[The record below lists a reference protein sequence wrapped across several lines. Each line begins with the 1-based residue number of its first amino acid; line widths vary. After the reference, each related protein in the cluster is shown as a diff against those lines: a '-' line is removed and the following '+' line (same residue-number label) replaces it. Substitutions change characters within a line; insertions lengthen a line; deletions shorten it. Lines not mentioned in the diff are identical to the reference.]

1 MNKCKTF
8 HSNRQYP
15 ELLMQKKLFTVDKR
29 LFCTLVTLF
38 YKLKL
43 SYKNHRMLK
52 SFSFFILIVLCF
64 SFTASSQLK
73 KGTRMVG
80 VTIGSIFYNNGNADI
95 SFPAPTQGYS
105 YKTTSFGAA
114 IAPSMGWFISD
125 NTVIGAML
133 NINPVWLKN
142 TYEFSGTTYR
152 KDESNTFNLG
162 IGGGVRNYF
171 NNSST
176 YKPFGQLNINFG
188 ISSQNTE
195 GFFYGGSGPGVY
207 KETYDGKSSGGF
219 FTNAAL
225 ALGFTKMLNAHTG
238 LDLYAGYNYSYSK
251 NTLKTTTLTD
261 AGINGSIDQT
271 AVSEPTTKFTSH
283 GFVLGLGFQIF
294 LEARK

>member
-1 MNKCKTF
+1 
-8 HSNRQYP
+8 
-15 ELLMQKKLFTVDKR
+15 
-29 LFCTLVTLF
+29 
-38 YKLKL
+38 
-43 SYKNHRMLK
+43 
-52 SFSFFILIVLCF
+52 
-64 SFTASSQLK
+64 
-73 KGTRMVG
+73 MVG
-80 VTIGSIFYNNGNADI
+80 VTIGSIFYNNGNADV

-114 IAPSMGWFISD
+114 IAPSVGWFISD
-125 NTVIGAML
+125 NTVIGGML

-142 TYEFSGTTYR
+142 TYEFNGTTYR

-162 IGGGVRNYF
+162 IGGGIRNYF
-171 NNSST
+171 NNNST
-176 YKPFGQLNINFG
+176 YKPFGQLNFNLG

-195 GFFYGGSGPGVY
+195 GFFYGGSGPGSY

-251 NTLKTTTLTD
+251 NTLKTTTLRD
-261 AGINGSIDQT
+261 DGINGSVDQT
-271 AVSEPTTKFTSH
+271 SISEPTTKFNNH